1 MNDPKSLF
9 CLRVCAVCCAGLLAL
24 AVVCAVL
31 LIPQAQQAMQ
41 AITATAENLKDV
53 DWTAMTDALTQSL
66 SSASHTLD
74 QMDVGALNQAIRDLQ
89 TVIAPLAKL
98 LG

>member
-9 CLRVCAVCCAGLLAL
+9 WLRICAVCCAGLLAL
-24 AVVCAVL
+24 AVVCAAL
-31 LIPQAQQAMQ
+31 LIPQAQQAIQ
-41 AITATAENLKDV
+41 AVTAIAENLKDV
-53 DWTAMTDALTQSL
+53 DWAAMTDALTQSL
-66 SSASHTLD
+66 NSASHTLD
-74 QMDVGALNQAIRDLQ
+74 QMDIDALNQAIRDLQ